1 MIAIGTHDL
10 TVSFGGHTVLENITF
25 SVQEGDRVGVIGV
38 NGAGKSTL
46 FRALVGEL
54 SPDSGEV
61 FLLRGL
67 RVAML
72 AQNVRLE
79 SHSRTVYDYALEAFS
94 ALSALEAEIARTEAS
109 LGTLTGDALLS
120 ASAALTR
127 LHERFAAEGGATYRA
142 RTRSM
147 LVSMGFDEHRQ
158 AEDASHLSGGEMTR
172 LALSRILLDA
182 PDVLLL
188 DEPTNHLDLDALT
201 ALEEFLLGYK
211 KTVLVISH
219 DRYFLDRVTTRT
231 LQLERA
237 RGTLYE
243 GGYSASREKRAQN
256 EAQLEHRYK
265 EQQKEIARIQKNID
279 FQRRCGQ
286 AHNFV
291 TIRAKQKQLSRME
304 KITLAPPPPK
314 EIRMAFKADGAIA
327 NDVLR
332 VRNLSYQF
340 ADARERLLSELS
352 FTVTRG
358 ERVVLMGKNGCG
370 KSTLMRVLAGKDA
383 SNTGIVELGM
393 GVRIGYYDQ
402 ENRGLCDSHTVF
414 SEMRAAFPLK
424 TDFELRSTLALFLF
438 GAEDMDK
445 SVSLLSGG
453 ERARLSLAKLIL
465 QPVSLL
471 LLDEPT
477 NHLDVGSREALET
490 AIDAFDGTVVAV
502 SHDRY
507 FIDLLA
513 TRIIELD
520 GAASGGYRDYP
531 LETYEG
537 AYDTYVRLK
546 REEEEMRAKAAP
558 APVQA
563 PSESKKDFDL
573 RKKEKNDARN
583 AERRRA
589 RAELRS
595 KEIEQRLDLLD
606 AELFGSAASDYKRA
620 AEIEQEKETL
630 EEELLS
636 LYELLM

>member
-1 MIAIGTHDL
+1 MIAIGTHAL
-10 TVSFGGHTVLENITF
+10 TVSFGGRTVLENITF
-25 SVQEGDRVGVIGV
+25 SVNEGDRVGVIGV

-46 FRALVGEL
+46 FRALTGNL
-54 SPDSGEV
+54 TPDSGEV
-61 FLLRGL
+61 FLLRSL
-67 RVAML
+67 RIAML
-72 AQNVRLE
+72 AQNVRLPGGE
-79 SHSRTVYDYALEAFS
+79 CTVYEYALQAFS
-94 ALSALEAEIARTEAS
+94 SLSAMEADIARIEAS
-109 LGTLTGDALLS
+109 LEGLTGDALLS
-120 ASAALTR
+120 ASSTLAS
-127 LHERFAAEGGATYRA
+127 LHERFASGGGATYRA

-147 LVSMGFDEHRQ
+147 LASMGFDDQRQ
-158 AEDASHLSGGEMTR
+158 SEPTAHLSGGEMTR
-172 LALSRILLDA
+172 LALARILLDA

-188 DEPTNHLDLDALT
+188 DEPTNHLDLDALS
-201 ALEEFLLGYK
+201 ALEEFLIGYK

-231 LQLERA
+231 LQLEHA

-243 GGYSASREKRAQN
+243 GGYSASREKRAQD

-291 TIRAKQKQLSRME
+291 TIRAKQKQLDRME

-314 EIRMAFKADGAIA
+314 EIRMSFKADGAIA

-332 VRNLSYQF
+332 VRGLSYQF
-340 ADARERLLSELS
+340 ADAREKLLEGVS
-352 FTVTRG
+352 FTVSRG
-358 ERVVLMGKNGCG
+358 ERVMLMGKNGCG
-370 KSTLMRVLAGKDA
+370 KSTLMRLLAGKDVPT
-383 SNTGIVELGM
+383 SGVIELGM
-393 GVRIGYYDQ
+393 GVRVGYYDQ
-402 ENRGLCDSHTVF
+402 ENRGLHENLTVF
-414 SEMRAAFPLK
+414 GEMRAAFPQK

-438 GAEDMDK
+438 GAEDIDK

-477 NHLDVGSREALET
+477 NHLDIGSREALEA
-490 AIDAFDGTVVAV
+490 AIDAFDGTVIAV

-520 GAASGGYRDYP
+520 GAQRGGYRDYP

-537 AYDTYVRLK
+537 AYDTYLKIK
-546 REEEEMRAKAAP
+546 REEEEKHAAATPAP
-558 APVQA
+558 AEA
-563 PSESKKDFDL
+563 PSDAKRDFDA
-573 RKKEKNDARN
+573 RKKEKNEARG

-589 RAELRS
+589 RAELRA
-595 KEIEQRLDLLD
+595 KEIEAKLDELN
-606 AELFGSAASDYKRA
+606 AELFGAAASDYKRA
-620 AEIEQEKETL
+620 AEIEDEKEAL
-630 EEELLS
+630 EGELLE

>member
-1 MIAIGTHDL
+1 MIAIGTHGL
-10 TVSFGGHTVLENITF
+10 TVSFGGHTVLEHITF

-46 FRALVGEL
+46 FRALTGEL
-54 SPDSGEV
+54 VPDAGEV

-67 RVAML
+67 RVGML
-72 AQNVRLE
+72 SQNVRIGD
-79 SHSRTVYDYALEAFS
+79 SSRSVYDYALEAFS
-94 ALSALEAEIARTEAS
+94 SLSALESEIATLEALLS
-109 LGTLTGDALLS
+109 ALSGDALLS
-120 ASAALTR
+120 ASSTLAR
-127 LHERFAAEGGATYRA
+127 LHERFATEGGATYRA

-147 LVSMGFDEHRQ
+147 LSSMGFDDARQ
-158 AEDASHLSGGEMTR
+158 SECTAHLSGGEMTR
-172 LALSRILLDA
+172 LALARLLLDA

-188 DEPTNHLDLDALT
+188 DEPTNHLDLDALL
-201 ALEEFLLGYK
+201 ALEEFLLSYK

-231 LQLERA
+231 LQLEHA
-237 RGTLYE
+237 KGTLYE
-243 GGYSASREKRAQN
+243 GGYSASREKRAQD
-256 EAQLEHRYK
+256 EASLEHRYK

-314 EIRMAFKADGAIA
+314 EIRMAFRGDGAIA
-327 NDVLR
+327 NEVLR
-332 VRNLSYQF
+332 VRNLSYRF
-340 ADARERLLSELS
+340 PDAREPLLSNLT

-358 ERVVLMGKNGCG
+358 ERVFLMGKNGCG
-370 KSTLMRVLAGKDA
+370 KSTLMRLLAGRA
-383 SNTGIVELGM
+383 VPSSGVVELGM
-393 GVRIGYYDQ
+393 GIKVGYYDQ
-402 ENRGLCDSHTVF
+402 ENRGLSDSQTVF
-414 SEMRAAFPLK
+414 GEMRAAFPQK

-438 GAEDMDK
+438 GAEDIQK

-477 NHLDVGSREALET
+477 NHLDVGSREALEA
-490 AIDAFDGTVVAV
+490 AIDAFDGTVIAV

-513 TRIIELD
+513 TRIVELD
-520 GAASGGYRDYP
+520 GARDGACRDYP

-537 AYDTYVRLK
+537 AYDTYMKIK
-546 REEEEMRAKAAP
+546 REEEARLAES
-558 APVQA
+558 APVSLPTETEA
-563 PSESKKDFDL
+563 KRDFDL

-589 RAELRS
+589 RAEARAR
-595 KEIEQRLDLLD
+595 EIEQKLDELNN
-606 AELFGSAASDYKRA
+606 ELFGPAASDYKRA
-620 AEIEQEKETL
+620 AEIEGEKELL
-630 EEELLS
+630 EGELLS